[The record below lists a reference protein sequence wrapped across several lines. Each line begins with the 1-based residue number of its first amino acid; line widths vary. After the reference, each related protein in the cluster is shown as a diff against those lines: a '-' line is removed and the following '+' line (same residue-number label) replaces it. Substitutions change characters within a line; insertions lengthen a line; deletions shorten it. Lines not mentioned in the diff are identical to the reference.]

1 MKTHRFMIAL
11 TVINLV
17 ILIVALV
24 QTRSTAVE
32 TVPSVLRA
40 RAIELV
46 DERGKVRAQLNV
58 ESNEEVVF
66 RMRDA
71 KGTIRVKLGA
81 NEDGSG
87 LVLMDDRTEPTVQ
100 IRANRAGPSV
110 KLIDKNGQERV
121 IR

>member
-24 QTRSTAVE
+24 QTRSIAVQ

-87 LVLMDDRTEPTVQ
+87 LVLLDDQTEPTVQ
-100 IRANRAGPSV
+100 IRANRVGPSV

>member
-17 ILIVALV
+17 ILIVALI
-24 QTRSTAVE
+24 QTRSIAVQ

-58 ESNEEVVF
+58 ESNKEVVF

-71 KGTIRVKLGA
+71 KGTIRVKPGA

-87 LVLMDDRTEPTVQ
+87 LVLLDDRTEPTVQ
-100 IRANRAGPSV
+100 IRANRVGPSV

>member
-1 MKTHRFMIAL
+1 MKTHRFMIVL
-11 TVINLV
+11 TVINVV

-24 QTRSTAVE
+24 QTRSIAVQ

-87 LVLMDDRTEPTVQ
+87 LVLLDDRTEPTVQ
-100 IRANRAGPSV
+100 IRANRVGPSV
-110 KLIDKNGQERV
+110 KLTGKDGQERV

>member
-24 QTRSTAVE
+24 QTRSIAVQ

>member
-11 TVINLV
+11 TAINLV
-17 ILIVALV
+17 ILIVALL

-87 LVLMDDRTEPTVQ
+87 LVLLDDRTEPTVQ
-100 IRANRAGPSV
+100 IRANRVGPSV
-110 KLIDKNGQERV
+110 KLTGKDGQERV

>member
-32 TVPSVLRA
+32 TVSSVLRA

-87 LVLMDDRTEPTVQ
+87 LVLMDDRTEPTLQV
-100 IRANRAGPSV
+100 RANRAGPSV
-110 KLIDKNGQERV
+110 KLIDKNGQEQV

>member
-32 TVPSVLRA
+32 TVSSVLRA

>member
-1 MKTHRFMIAL
+1 
-11 TVINLV
+11 
-17 ILIVALV
+17 
-24 QTRSTAVE
+24 
-32 TVPSVLRA
+32 
-40 RAIELV
+40 
-46 DERGKVRAQLNV
+46 
-58 ESNEEVVF
+58 
-66 RMRDA
+66 MRDA

-87 LVLMDDRTEPTVQ
+87 LVLMDDRTELTVQ

>member
-24 QTRSTAVE
+24 QTRSIAVQ

-87 LVLMDDRTEPTVQ
+87 LVLMDDRTELTVQ

>member
-24 QTRSTAVE
+24 QTRSIAVQ

-46 DERGKVRAQLNV
+46 DVRGKVRAQLNV

-87 LVLMDDRTEPTVQ
+87 LVLLDDRTE
-100 IRANRAGPSV
+100 NRLSRSARTALALV
-110 KLIDKNGQERV
+110 
-121 IR
+121 

>member
-100 IRANRAGPSV
+100 IRANRVGPSV
-110 KLIDKNGQERV
+110 KLTGKDGQERV